1 MDRNQLAAVE
11 LSTLEGVEA
20 GSILDVEVDGRMIC
34 GVATSDGALIYRAE
48 SGYIVM
54 SYLNAM
60 QPERILLLRPLEG
73 E

>member
-1 MDRNQLAAVE
+1 MAVVE
-11 LSTLEGVEA
+11 LGGGDAIEAGSMLGVEA
-20 GSILDVEVDGRMIC
+20 DGRELC

-60 QPERILLLRPLEG
+60 QPERIWLYRPVEG
-73 E
+73 K